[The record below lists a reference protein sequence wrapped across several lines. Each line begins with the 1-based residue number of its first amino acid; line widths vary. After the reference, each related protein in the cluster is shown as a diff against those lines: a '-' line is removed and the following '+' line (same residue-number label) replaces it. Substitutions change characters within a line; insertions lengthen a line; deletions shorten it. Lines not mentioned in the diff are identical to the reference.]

1 MSEAFITRRGGGGS
15 ALNFKVVAVSSALTL
30 PATAKEN
37 TIAVSTTAPISSY
50 VFATVAPTSPE
61 EGMVWFATGTA
72 SSGEFNAIKKN
83 GLWVYPTACQQYV
96 SSAWVNRDAW
106 IYKSNAWVQFGWA
119 WIYVIQNGVIV
130 TPPGFGTFGYT
141 GNTTLPTITAGE
153 GYQQIAST
161 RNSNA
166 VTTDSAIDLTNV
178 TTVYADINLVKVT
191 QSTIAKWKGISLAV
205 LNAVGVANH
214 SALTNAIIE
223 QQLTTTIGEQTLSV
237 DVSALTG
244 SYYIGLTVSS
254 NGTNGSTIQAKNI
267 WLV

>member
-1 MSEAFITRRGGGGS
+1 MGNIMSGRGGGTGGG
-15 ALNFKVVAVSSALTL
+15 LNFKVVGGTTQ
-30 PATAKEN
+30 PTGKEN
-37 TIAVSTTAPISSY
+37 LIWVKTSATITGYMFSGAK
-50 VFATVAPTSPE
+50 PTSAAS
-61 EGMVWFATGTA
+61 GTVLIQTAATSNA
-72 SSGEFNAIKKN
+72 AFNALKKN
-83 GLWVYPTACQQYV
+83 TLMVYPDSVSQYV
-96 SSAWVNRDAW
+96 NGAWEKRDAW
-106 IYKSNAWVQFGWA
+106 IYQNNAWKQISWS
-119 WIYVIQNGVIV
+119 WLYVIQNGVIV
-130 TPPGFGTFGYT
+130 TPPGFSTFGYT
-141 GNTTLPTITAGE
+141 GNTTLPTITAGD

-161 RNSNA
+161 TNSNA

-178 TTVYADINLVKVT
+178 TTVYAGINLVKVT
-191 QSTIAKWKGISLAV
+191 QSTTAKWKGISLAV

-244 SYYIGLTVSS
+244 SYYIGLTASS

>member
-1 MSEAFITRRGGGGS
+1 MGNIMSGRGGGAGGG
-15 ALNFKVVAVSSALTL
+15 LNFKVVGGTTQ
-30 PATAKEN
+30 PTGKEN
-37 TIAVSTTAPISSY
+37 LIWVKTSATITGYMFSGAK
-50 VFATVAPTSPE
+50 PTSAAS
-61 EGMVWFATGTA
+61 GTVLIQTAATSNA
-72 SSGEFNAIKKN
+72 AFNALKKN
-83 GLWVYPTACQQYV
+83 TLMVYPDSVSQYV
-96 SSAWVNRDAW
+96 NGAWEKRDAW
-106 IYKSNAWVQFGWA
+106 IYQNNAWKQISWS
-119 WIYVIQNGVIV
+119 WLYVIQNGVIV
-130 TPPGFGTFGYT
+130 TPPGFSTFGYT
-141 GNTTLPTITAGE
+141 GNTTLPTITAGD

-161 RNSNA
+161 TNSNA

-178 TTVYADINLVKVT
+178 TTVYAGINLVKVT
-191 QSTIAKWKGISLAV
+191 QSTTAKWKGISLAV

-244 SYYIGLTVSS
+244 SYYIGLTASS

>member
-1 MSEAFITRRGGGGS
+1 MGNIMSGRGGGAGGG
-15 ALNFKVVAVSSALTL
+15 LNFKVVGGTTQ
-30 PATAKEN
+30 PTGKEN
-37 TIAVSTTAPISSY
+37 LIWVKTSTTITGY
-50 VFATVAPTSPE
+50 MFAGTKPASVANGTVLIQTAATSD
-61 EGMVWFATGTA
+61 AA
-72 SSGEFNAIKKN
+72 FNALKKDT
-83 GLWVYPTACQQYV
+83 LMVYPDSVSQYING
-96 SSAWVNRDAW
+96 AWEKRDAW
-106 IYKSNAWVQFGWA
+106 IYQNSAWKQISWS
-119 WIYVIQNGVIV
+119 WLYVIQNGVIV

-161 RNSNA
+161 SNSNA

-191 QSTIAKWKGISLAV
+191 QSTTAKWKGISLAV

-244 SYYIGLTVSS
+244 SYYIGLTASS
-254 NGTNGSTIQAKNI
+254 NGTAGSTIQAKNI